1 MLGHSWILLG
11 GTDQAYIEAGV
22 PLTILRTSFYWDN
35 MIMFGIA
42 GEHLTG
48 AQFAATMS
56 KVPLSAQPLRKL
68 LRPLDPWPGGQWQA
82 PCWSRT
88 TVFRKMSIGY

>member
-68 LRPLDPWPGGQWQA
+68 LRPLDPCLADSGRRRAGA
-82 PCWSRT
+82 GLLFSAR
-88 TVFRKMSIGY
+88 